1 MVAAP
6 ERGVREVLTGGRL
19 MWTVLDLDGNILES
33 FPSGRRGWLRA
44 VRFAER
50 EGGELD
56 IVFMPYVS
64 REAAA

>member
-1 MVAAP
+1 
-6 ERGVREVLTGGRL
+6 

-56 IVFMPYVS
+56 IVFMPYVKP
-64 REAAA
+64 RVAA